1 MQNLIVRVGNETR
14 QDVIYQFQSR
24 LVYAS
29 EIKKCHT
36 HVPIYIYIY
45 ILDKNMSRSHPKRD
59 RIMRDLIPIEKNYHS

>member
-24 LVYAS
+24 LIYVS
-29 EIKKCHT
+29 EMKKCHT
-36 HVPIYIYIY
+36 HVPIY

-59 RIMRDLIPIEKNYHS
+59 GIMRDLIPIGKNYHS